1 MVIEQDD
8 FGPETILEVYD
19 PKTGMRGFTC
29 LFSTVLGPAKGG
41 IRMTTKVTREEVF
54 RLAREM
60 AWKCAIAD
68 LPFGGGKSGIV
79 ADGKH
84 LPEAEKKAIVE
95 AFSRAIANVCPS
107 KYVAAPD
114 VYMAEREMKWFAEAN
129 GDARACTGKPADMGG
144 IPHEYGS
151 TGFGVAHSTRVALAH
166 AGININGAS
175 IAIEGFGN
183 VGTFAMKFLTEW
195 GAKVVAVTDSK
206 GGIHDPAGL
215 NYDEL
220 LKTKQETGSVVNHT
234 KGDKISNEQIFGL
247 EVDVLMPAAL
257 ADVIH
262 EENKNNVKAKII
274 VEGANISMS
283 YETEAELEGKGIVIV
298 PDFVA
303 NAGGVISSYVE
314 YVEGTVEQMWK
325 MVEEKVVANTQ
336 LVLTRAKE
344 KSITARAAALEIAQE
359 RIRAKRG
366 Y

>member
-1 MVIEQDD
+1 MAIEYDD
-8 FGPETILEVYD
+8 FGPEEILEVYD
-19 PKTGMRGFTC
+19 PQTGMRGFTC
-29 LFSTVLGPAKGG
+29 LFSTALGPAKGG
-41 IRMTTKVTREEVF
+41 IRMTTHVTREEVF

-84 LPEAEKKAIVE
+84 LPEDQKKAIVE
-95 AFSRAIANVCPS
+95 AFARSIKHICPS

-114 VYMAEREMKWFAEAN
+114 VYMAEKEMKWFVEAN
-129 GDARACTGKPADMGG
+129 GDSKACTGKPADMGG

-151 TGFGVAHSTRVALAH
+151 TGFGVAHAARVALAQT
-166 AGININGAS
+166 GIDINRATV
-175 IAIEGFGN
+175 AIEGFGN

-195 GAKVVAVTDSK
+195 GARVVAVTDSQ
-206 GGIHDPAGL
+206 GGIYDAEGL
-215 NYDEL
+215 NYLDL
-220 LKTKQETGSVVNHT
+220 LKTKQETGSVVNHS
-234 KGDKISNEQIFGL
+234 KGQKIDGGQVFGL
-247 EVDVLMPAAL
+247 EVSVLIPAAL
-257 ADVIH
+257 ADVINDG
-262 EENKNNVKAKII
+262 NKADVKAKII

-283 YETEAELEGKGIVIV
+283 YQTEAELEGRGIVVV

-314 YVEGTVEQMWK
+314 YIGGTVEQMWK

-336 LVLTRAKE
+336 LVLQRVKE
-344 KSITARAAALEIAQE
+344 KNLTARAAALEIAQE

-366 Y
+366 F

>member
-1 MVIEQDD
+1 MVIENDD

-19 PKTGMRGFTC
+19 PATGMRGFTC

-68 LPFGGGKSGIV
+68 LPFGGGKSGII

-84 LPEAEKKAIVE
+84 LPEEEKKAIVE
-95 AFSRAIANVCPS
+95 AFSRAIANICPS

-114 VYMAEREMKWFAEAN
+114 VYMAEKEMKWFAEAN
-129 GDARACTGKPADMGG
+129 GDMKACTGKPADMGG

-151 TGFGVAHSTRVALAH
+151 TGFGVAHATRVALAH
-166 AGININGAS
+166 AGIDINGAT

-206 GGIHDPAGL
+206 GGIYNPQGL
-215 NYDEL
+215 NYEEL
-220 LKTKQETGSVVNHT
+220 LKTKQETGSVINHA
-234 KGDKISNEQIFGL
+234 GEKISNEQVFGL
-247 EVDVLMPAAL
+247 DVSVLIPAAL
-257 ADVIH
+257 TDVIH
-262 EENKNNVKAKII
+262 EGNKNEIKAKII

-283 YETEAELEGKGIVIV
+283 YETEAELEGKGIIIV

-314 YVEGTVEQMWK
+314 YIEGTIEQMWQ

-359 RIRAKRG
+359 RIRTKRG
-366 Y
+366 F